1 MVGDVQ
7 ARTERESLNKT
18 ELIEK
23 IAEQAGMPKAEAQE
37 HFEAF
42 AGAVTEALKGGGE
55 IRMPGFGK
63 FYVQE
68 RAARQGQNPR
78 TGEKMRIEASRVPS
92 FKAGSAL
99 KDAV

>member
-7 ARTERESLNKT
+7 ARKEREILNKT

-23 IAEQAGMPKAEAQE
+23 IAEQTGMPKAKAQE

-42 AGAVTEALKGGGE
+42 VGTLTETLKGGDE
-55 IRMPGFGK
+55 VRMPGFGK

-68 RAARQGQNPR
+68 RAARQGQNPQ
-78 TGEKMRIEASRVPS
+78 TGKKMQIAASRVPS
-92 FKAGSAL
+92 FKAGSSF
-99 KDAV
+99 KEAV